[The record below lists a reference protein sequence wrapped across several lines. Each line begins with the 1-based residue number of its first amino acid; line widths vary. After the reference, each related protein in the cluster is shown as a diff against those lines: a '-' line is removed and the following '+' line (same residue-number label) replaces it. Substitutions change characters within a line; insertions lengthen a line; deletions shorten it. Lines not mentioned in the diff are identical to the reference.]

1 MSNPR
6 KGQCG
11 SRRSTSFKIPLITT
25 GLMIGS
31 LKIPPLT
38 QIPLTA
44 RGEFDTKIEGPVR
57 LGFRNVSLPVPAF
70 LINRD
75 VGAGI
80 KRAKRKVQQFSAAK
94 KALHHFVVRELPQ
107 KGEPLALESIAAGL
121 DLPLEKV
128 ARLVAELE
136 QAKTFLFRKNSD
148 RIDWAYP
155 VTVDDTPHKVTFS
168 TGEKVNA
175 A

>member
-1 MSNPR
+1 MQASQ
-6 KGQCG
+6 KGPCEA
-11 SRRSTSFKIPLITT
+11 SRPHWMKIPLLTT

-31 LKIPPLT
+31 LKIPPLC
-38 QIPLTA
+38 QIPISA
-44 RGEFDTKIEGPVR
+44 GGSGAPRIKGPVR
-57 LGFRNVSLPVPAF
+57 LGFGKTSLPVPAF
-70 LINRD
+70 LVNRE

-80 KRAKRKVQQFSAAK
+80 RRAQKTVGRFSAAK
-94 KALHHFVVRELPQ
+94 KAVHHFVVRKLPQ
-107 KGEPLALESIAAGL
+107 TGEPLALEHIAAGL

-128 ARLVAELE
+128 ARLVTELE

-155 VTVDDTPHKVTFS
+155 VTVDETPHKVTFS
-168 TGEKVNA
+168 SGEQINA